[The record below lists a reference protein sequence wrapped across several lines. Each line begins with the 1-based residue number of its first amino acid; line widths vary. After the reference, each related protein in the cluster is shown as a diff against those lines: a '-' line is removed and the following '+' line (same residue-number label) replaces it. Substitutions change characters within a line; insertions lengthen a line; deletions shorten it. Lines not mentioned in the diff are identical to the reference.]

1 MRYWDAVTTTGFY
14 AGIVFLII
22 VGIMSGLNNLKE
34 KEVKKMATDRIEKT
48 TNRSDDYNSSR
59 SLDDIG
65 KIAPSTESTGSSNE
79 SDNSSQNTEQ
89 SSEK

>member
-1 MRYWDAVTTTGFY
+1 
-14 AGIVFLII
+14 
-22 VGIMSGLNNLKE
+22 
-34 KEVKKMATDRIEKT
+34 MATDRIEKT

>member
-1 MRYWDAVTTTGFY
+1 MRYWDTAITMGFY

-22 VGIMSGLNNLKE
+22 IGIMSGLNNL